1 MLDCPSGTLAYGIT
15 IATPESVYWRDPSL
29 GPPPFNSIPIP
40 LSVCL
45 LCHKISIKTN
55 IELDDDDTN
64 NLLPSYQVCIGKGS
78 HFLMIFLL
86 NIFFIKLN
94 IYFQV
99 ICPEPFHRHLIA

>member
-29 GPPPFNSIPIP
+29 GPPSFNSIPIP

-55 IELDDDDTN
+55 IELDDSDTISN
-64 NLLPSYQVCIGKGS
+64 NLLPSYQVCIGKGLHIQLRKIS
-78 HFLMIFLL
+78 NQF
-86 NIFFIKLN
+86 
-94 IYFQV
+94 
-99 ICPEPFHRHLIA
+99 

>member
-1 MLDCPSGTLAYGIT
+1 MTYFTKKNPKFSDVLDCPSGTLAYGIT

-55 IELDDDDTN
+55 IELDDGDTSSN
-64 NLLPSYQVCIGKGS
+64 NLLPSYQVCIGKGL
-78 HFLMIFLL
+78 HFLIIFLL
-86 NIFFIKLN
+86 N
-94 IYFQV
+94 
-99 ICPEPFHRHLIA
+99 